1 MNKEGYRDDVAETA
15 IRNVTYIPRSL
26 EIASR
31 SSVELFLSS
40 YIPRHINE
48 VYAALNKVASLHSLE
63 IVGLRDK
70 KTGKEYRK

>member
-1 MNKEGYRDDVAETA
+1 MLQNRKGGENMNREGYRDDVAETA
-15 IRNVTYIPRSL
+15 IRNVT
-26 EIASR
+26 
-31 SSVELFLSS
+31 